1 MKTYDGSIYIDTKI
15 DSQGYEKGLAKMKS
29 DITGFLKRMSVVVTG
44 FLAGFSASTIKF
56 GSDFETSLAK
66 IGATLGKT
74 ADEMKNLDDEMQ
86 AIKNTARD
94 WGARTI
100 YSATEAANAMQYL
113 IQSGMDATTAMEA
126 LGTVLYTAQAA
137 GLELADSADM
147 IANAMFALGL
157 PVSDL
162 NKFSDQLIVTSQKA
176 NTNVAML
183 GEAMIKLGAN
193 GRQASGGTAEL
204 AAAMGMLA
212 NNGIKGSE
220 AGTILRNIIKGVN
233 GQNKLAYKT
242 LKELGIASYDATG
255 KLRPLAD
262 IMEDLRNKLQSMS
275 TAQQEFTIGRIFMSY
290 SSAGAK
296 AIMNN
301 VDALRELETEL
312 NNASGVAENNAKIM
326 ENTLKGAWANLESA
340 YEEISQKIMEQ
351 INPALQD
358 GVKAVNDFLL
368 AFGESEELDD
378 LSESLENLI
387 RALTDFATDV
397 LPALTT
403 AIGVMADA
411 IAFVAKNFK
420 ELIVAFV
427 SYKAGIIAAQVATIG
442 FGNALKGL
450 GLSGVIGAFSKIPAL
465 LRAVNIAFIAAGGGA
480 RGFFAA
486 VRTGL
491 GSTGIGLLFVALGY
505 AIMAIVDNFDNL
517 CIAVEKAWIW
527 IRKLFAGEETT
538 KKLNERLDELNDQ
551 LDEIRKK
558 KDTKINI
565 ELEVSSGNGGWSKE
579 FDKINKRRNKLMKD
593 LKELEAQ
600 KKAALT
606 LHDIGGAQMSL
617 DTSKWDRPIDEIKAK
632 LKELE
637 VAASEADKKV
647 GEAYEG
653 IMNPGG
659 KGDGNDGDKK
669 QLDERQRMLIEAWQ
683 DFGVAVGDA
692 VESVGLAFGSGLED
706 VAELGNSFAN
716 AMFDIISAMGDLLIK
731 EGIFKQLQDQFNS
744 GFGDGATLI
753 AMGVA
758 IKMAAGVLRGVLK
771 RSYGGKYAN
780 GGIVGGQSY
789 SGDHVL
795 ANVNSGEMI
804 LNAQQQKRLFDMA
817 NGRSGGGA
825 SVNIQV
831 INHAGA
837 QVTTTASPDGRD
849 VKVLIEKMMDNYMQ
863 SPKGVRMVKTA
874 NAYTGV

>member
-29 DITGFLKRMSVVVTG
+29 DITGFLKKMSVVVTG

-301 VDALRELETEL
+301 VDALRELEAEL

-368 AFGESEELDD
+368 AFGESEELDE

-387 RALTDFATDV
+387 RALTEFATDV

-558 KDTKINI
+558 KDTKITI
-565 ELEVSSGNGGWSKE
+565 DLEVTSGNGGWDKE
-579 FDKINKRRNKLMKD
+579 FDKLNKQRNKVMKD
-593 LKELEAQ
+593 LKELQ
-600 KKAALT
+600 KQKEAALT
-606 LHDIGGAQMSL
+606 LHNLGNAQMSL
-617 DTSKWDRPIDEIKAK
+617 DTSKWDVPIAELKAK
-632 LKELE
+632 LTELDN
-637 VAASEADKKV
+637 AARETGKSVQKTIEDTATSV
-647 GEAYEG
+647 GEKTEEMSKHVFD
-653 IMNPGG
+653 IN
-659 KGDGNDGDKK
+659 
-669 QLDERQRMLIEAWQ
+669 QTIVEAWQ
-683 DFGVAVGDA
+683 DFGVEVGNA
-692 VESVGLAFGSGLED
+692 LEGLGEA
-706 VAELGNSFAN
+706 LGAGISDLGDLCNEFSD
-716 AMFDIISAMGDLLIK
+716 AMFSIVSAMGDLLIK
-731 EGIFKQLQDQFNS
+731 EGIFKELQDAFEFDAAS
-744 GFGDGATLI
+744 GTALI
-753 AMGVA
+753 
-758 IKMAAGVLRGVLK
+758 AAGVALKVAAGLLRGTLQRQK
-771 RSYGGKYAN
+771 FAN

-817 NGRSGGGA
+817 NGHSGGGA